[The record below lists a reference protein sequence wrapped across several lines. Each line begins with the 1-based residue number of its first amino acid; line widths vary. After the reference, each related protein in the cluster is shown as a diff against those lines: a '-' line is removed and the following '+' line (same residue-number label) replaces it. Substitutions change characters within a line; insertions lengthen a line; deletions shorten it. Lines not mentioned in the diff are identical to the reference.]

1 MLQIRGQSDM
11 ERYNLLMDEQVVIGW
26 DNLTTHSEES
36 SQNNGKY
43 NRKHSYSEGKCW
55 IQDCMQEYKGIR
67 SEKLQWT
74 RKCIEEKE
82 QNRGVPCFLSC
93 YHTNHTRNL
102 DRQMH

>member
-1 MLQIRGQSDM
+1 M

-43 NRKHSYSEGKCW
+43 NRKHSSSEEKGW
-55 IQDCMQEYKGIR
+55 IQDCMNEHKGIR

-74 RKCIEEKE
+74 KMYQRESTKQK
-82 QNRGVPCFLSC
+82 RSMLSIIPIIQEIWADRC
-93 YHTNHTRNL
+93 TDRNKPVL
-102 DRQMH
+102 GG